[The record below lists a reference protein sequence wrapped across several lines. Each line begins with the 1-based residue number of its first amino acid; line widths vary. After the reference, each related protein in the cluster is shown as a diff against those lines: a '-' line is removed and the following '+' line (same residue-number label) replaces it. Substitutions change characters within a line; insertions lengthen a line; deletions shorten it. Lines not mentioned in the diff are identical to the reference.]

1 MPSFSPR
8 ERYMRLLGEDWSI
21 RSLGLGLHAELAFLL
36 SDDGPFSRVAESLPT
51 CSGNLRLTPD
61 PWKYI

>member
-1 MPSFSPR
+1 
-8 ERYMRLLGEDWSI
+8 MRLLGEDWSI

-36 SDDGPFSRVAESLPT
+36 SDGGPFSRVAESLPT